1 MDGPFAKSVS
11 TAEKCKRL
19 QDAAGS
25 EDTLAIMI
33 QADPDSIA
41 SAFALKRLFWRKV
54 KKVNIIRIKTNRR
67 YSHERSGRCSNTGD
81 NGRLFHENGGGNL
94 QHRMQIKPNA
104 KKRTGLEQYVL
115 NRLKRAGRS

>member
-11 TAEKCKRL
+11 TVEKCKRL

-33 QADPDSIA
+33 HADPDSIA

-54 KKVNIIRIKTNRR
+54 KKVNVVRINKIERADNLAFINLLDLKQPHIRN
-67 YSHERSGRCSNTGD
+67 
-81 NGRLFHENGGGNL
+81 F
-94 QHRMQIKPNA
+94 
-104 KKRTGLEQYVL
+104 RTQ
-115 NRLKRAGRS
+115 K